1 MMQTKVSLDED
12 QMRFIKRHKKYGFRD
27 RSALVREAISRFQ
40 QELERQAL
48 VASADLYAELYDEDE
63 ELVSI
68 TESAIDG
75 WPE

>member
-12 QMRFIKRHKKYGFRD
+12 QLRFLKQYKKYGFRD

-40 QELERQAL
+40 QELEHQAL

-63 ELVSI
+63 ELISL

>member
-12 QMRFIKRHKKYGFRD
+12 QVRFIKRHKNYGFRD
-27 RSALVREAISRFQ
+27 RSALVREALSRFQ

-48 VASADLYAELYDEDE
+48 VTSADLYAELYAEDDE
-63 ELVSI
+63 LAAL

>member
-1 MMQTKVSLDED
+1 MLQTKVSLDED

-27 RSALVREAISRFQ
+27 RSALVREALSRFQ

-63 ELVSI
+63 ELVNL
-68 TESAIDG
+68 TESAIEG